1 MCMVYRH
8 MNVAKTFLYEQQQVY
23 AYLIFLLYIPVS
35 VEYPCKE
42 YVDGLSIV
50 HNELDIERSLFTTTL
65 STVYFVSCDCLIIL
79 HIDCISVF
87 IVYCFFLFGFSL
99 YHSVVKKVA
108 QRRQIKIPEK
118 NRQVHYKVQ
127 ELTDYRCWY

>member
-35 VEYPCKE
+35 MEYPCKE

-87 IVYCFFLFGFSL
+87 IVYCFFSVWFFSL
-99 YHSVVKKVA
+99 SLGGEKKVA

-118 NRQVHYKVQ
+118 IDKCTTKCR
-127 ELTDYRCWY
+127 R

>member
-1 MCMVYRH
+1 

-35 VEYPCKE
+35 MEYPCKE

-65 STVYFVSCDCLIIL
+65 STVYFVSCDCWIFL

-87 IVYCFFLFGFSL
+87 IVYCFFLSVFSL

-108 QRRQIKIPEK
+108 
-118 NRQVHYKVQ
+118 H
-127 ELTDYRCWY
+127 